1 VASNG
6 CRLRWCPIC
15 SKARSY
21 HITEAVLK
29 WIEGLKVSRFLTLT
43 YAHSDAPLHHQIESL
58 YKHFRQF
65 RKRPLIKRNIQGG
78 IWFFQVK
85 KSTTD
90 GKWHPHIH
98 ILTDSKYLDKSIY
111 SQEWFATTKNSSI
124 IDIRLVRNKK
134 KSADYVA
141 RYAARPATLSE
152 MSLTENIEVVTAL
165 HGKRLFGKWGS
176 AKDCQIG
183 GHVFAEAADWQKV
196 GSYKHCIE
204 HYFTD
209 NRAKKIIDTW
219 QNDGELPEN
228 VYFFELDDN
237 KSRELNPDMFGC
249 SLDDIELEGVP

>member
-1 VASNG
+1 
-6 CRLRWCPIC
+6 
-15 SKARSY
+15 
-21 HITEAVLK
+21 
-29 WIEGLKVSRFLTLT
+29 
-43 YAHSDAPLHHQIESL
+43 
-58 YKHFRQF
+58 
-65 RKRPLIKRNIQGG
+65 
-78 IWFFQVK
+78 
-85 KSTTD
+85 
-90 GKWHPHIH
+90 
-98 ILTDSKYLDKSIY
+98 
-111 SQEWFATTKNSSI
+111 
-124 IDIRLVRNKK
+124 
-134 KSADYVA
+134 
-141 RYAARPATLSE
+141 